1 MTVPFPIRRRV
12 CALAILTA
20 ALIPAIPLRAQRWQ
34 LQYFYDKAKSTFNIA
49 DMQFVSDKRGV
60 AVGVIADGRKE
71 EPTSV
76 VTSDGGAHW
85 QVVPLKEEPLSLF
98 FLNES
103 IGWMVTTK
111 GLWRTDEAGRSWV
124 KLPKLPPEVSRVYF
138 LDEKRGWGI
147 GGKKTVVE
155 TTDGGEKWTKVAA
168 AAEPPGNPLYSAYNW
183 IAFATPLDGIITG
196 YNLPPRLWGPDHPG
210 WLDPQSTLDE
220 RDTPHLNYSLVT
232 HDGGKTWHANSA
244 SLFGESTRIRFA
256 KSGLGLGLVEYSQM
270 FRYPSEAYKLEW
282 KTNKSETIYKDTKFS
297 VTDIWLSQDGT
308 AYLAGSVSPGKLR
321 DVIPGKVEV
330 LVSKD
335 FGAKGWSEMPVD
347 FRAVAT
353 RTLLSAAD
361 DKNIWMATDN
371 GMILK
376 LVPAKTEQ

>member
-1 MTVPFPIRRRV
+1 M
-12 CALAILTA
+12 
-20 ALIPAIPLRAQRWQ
+20 LIPAAPLRAQRWQ
-34 LQYFYDKAKSTFNIA
+34 MQYFYDKGKSTFNIT
-49 DMQFVSDKRGV
+49 DLHFLSEKRGI
-60 AVGVIADGRKE
+60 AVGFISEGRRQD
-71 EPTSV
+71 PTSV

-85 QVVPLKEEPLSLF
+85 QVVPLKELPISLF

-103 IGWMVTTK
+103 LGWMVTTK
-111 GLWRTDEAGRSWV
+111 GLWQTTEAGKNWV
-124 KLPKLPPEVSRVYF
+124 KLPKLPGEVARVHF
-138 LDEKRGWGI
+138 LDEMRGWGI

-155 TTDGGEKWTKVAA
+155 TNDGGHVWTKLAV

-196 YNLPPRLWGPDHPG
+196 FNLPPRMWGPDHPG
-210 WLDPQSTLDE
+210 WLDPQATLDQ

-232 HDGGKTWHANSA
+232 HDGGRSWHANSA

-256 KSGLGLGLVEYSQM
+256 RTGLGLGLVEYSQM

-282 KTNKSETIYKDTKFS
+282 KTNKSDTVYKDSKFS
-297 VTDIWLSQDGT
+297 VTDIWLAPDGT
-308 AYLAGSVSPGKLR
+308 SYLAGTLSQGKLR
-321 DVIPGKVEV
+321 DVIPGKVQV
-330 LVSKD
+330 LFSKD
-335 FGAKGWSEMPVD
+335 FGSGGWTEMPVD

-353 RTLLSAAD
+353 RTLLSGVD

-376 LVPAKTEQ
+376 LAPAKTEQ